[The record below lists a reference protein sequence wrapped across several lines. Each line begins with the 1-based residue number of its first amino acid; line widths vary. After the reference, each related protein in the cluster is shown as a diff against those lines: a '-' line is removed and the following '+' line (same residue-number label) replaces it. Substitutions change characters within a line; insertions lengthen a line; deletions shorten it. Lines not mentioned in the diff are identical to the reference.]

1 MIWPLS
7 FYLVD
12 VGASKFW
19 KLLYFR
25 SCKPHPPDRKHSVE
39 AEAQWRNVQG
49 GEKGLWYEKKIFFF
63 PFLPSTKPTSCLLD
77 IAFVSRRELK
87 MGCFWKPTIL
97 SCCLPFLKGAEGK
110 NKYIKNLSEKKKCS
124 VPVCSL
130 LMTGEKSAFLSWTL
144 AQVYRP
150 LKESQFQ
157 LCPCHLIFSS
167 KVIYTWEVSNHL
179 WKI

>member
-1 MIWPLS
+1 MAFIFVSSWCGGGQVLETSLFQKLQATPPWYQAQCGGRS
-7 FYLVD
+7 TVKKCPGGKKKVYD
-12 VGASKFW
+12 V
-19 KLLYFR
+19 
-25 SCKPHPPDRKHSVE
+25 RK
-39 AEAQWRNVQG
+39 
-49 GEKGLWYEKKIFFF
+49 KYIFF
-63 PFLPSTKPTSCLLD
+63 PFPPSTKPTSCLLD

-87 MGCFWKPTIL
+87 MGCFWKLTIL

-157 LCPCHLIFSS
+157 LCPYHLIFSS